1 MAVLGPSC
9 RDFRALCARLA
20 AELASLGALER
31 EKEEVAEALSAGDGT
46 CAAEGLEGWSP
57 GAAAAP

>member
-1 MAVLGPSC
+1 MLGPSC

-31 EKEEVAEALSAGDGT
+31 EKEEVAEALSAGYGT

>member
-1 MAVLGPSC
+1 MAALGPSSP
-9 RDFRALCARLA
+9 DFRALCTRLA

-31 EKEEVAEALSAGDGT
+31 QREEVAEALRAGT
-46 CAAEGLEGWSP
+46 CGAEGLEGWRP